1 VEHNPLAQPLPL
13 LAERTFGQVGFDADL
28 SAGHQL
34 VYRAAIGYTVQFVA
48 LGVGQY
54 ALEGQFDVQGI
65 FAFLLLA
72 VIAFDLDRDTGQRDV
87 FLFGVHLQGHGLA
100 GAEGGVEVVMGFWR
114 SAFAADIFGYIG
126 KQFVL
131 IDLDA
136 VTKTFGGN
144 GIDGNSHGKP
154 RRLQENHSI
163 KKDPEVIEHSCK
175 FAFHFL
181 ALMNPRPCCGVYA
194 VPTFRRSPVP
204 LFRYSVACLLVFA
217 CHVASARE
225 YAYSDAHLHYV
236 DFFQETAGMPK
247 LLKAMAD
254 NCIEHV
260 MISGIPV
267 AKKWHEDEPKRP
279 RYYAGDDA
287 DAYWYSATDVI
298 VAAAVNSLPPGQR
311 QYFHP
316 FLSGFN
322 PNDKNSA
329 AHIQRMLDLN
339 PGLWQGIGEVFTRHD
354 DLTALTSGDT
364 PRANNEAM
372 TRIYHLA
379 AENDLPVMLH
389 SNITSKREK
398 NPLYLAE
405 VEEPL
410 RNHPHTRFIWAHA
423 GTSAEI
429 HRHQTRLDFLLPT
442 LTRMLEAYPNLFV
455 DLSWSMLTPYLLDE
469 QGKPRGEWLKLVE
482 RFPERFMLGS
492 DVVGRFNKLGKEM
505 RGFDPF
511 LDALPEDVA
520 RKVARDNFLAIL
532 PRSL

>member
-1 VEHNPLAQPLPL
+1 MPWTRLTLAL
-13 LAERTFGQVGFDADL
+13 L
-28 SAGHQL
+28 
-34 VYRAAIGYTVQFVA
+34 
-48 LGVGQY
+48 
-54 ALEGQFDVQGI
+54 
-65 FAFLLLA
+65 
-72 VIAFDLDRDTGQRDV
+72 
-87 FLFGVHLQGHGLA
+87 
-100 GAEGGVEVVMGFWR
+100 
-114 SAFAADIFGYIG
+114 FAAG
-126 KQFVL
+126 
-131 IDLDA
+131 
-136 VTKTFGGN
+136 
-144 GIDGNSHGKP
+144 S
-154 RRLQENHSI
+154 
-163 KKDPEVIEHSCK
+163 
-175 FAFHFL
+175 L
-181 ALMNPRPCCGVYA
+181 AA
-194 VPTFRRSPVP
+194 Q
-204 LFRYSVACLLVFA
+204 
-217 CHVASARE
+217 ARD

-236 DFFQETAGMPK
+236 DFFQETAGMDK

-254 NCIEHV
+254 NRIDHV

-298 VAAAVNSLPPGQR
+298 VAAAVNKLTPGQR
-311 QYFHP
+311 QHFHP

-354 DLTALTSGDT
+354 DLTAITAGDT

-389 SNITSKREK
+389 SNITSKRER

-423 GTSAEI
+423 GTSKEI
-429 HRHQTRLDFLLPT
+429 HRHQVQMDFLLPT
-442 LTRMLEAYPNLFV
+442 LSRMLEAYPNLYI
-455 DLSWSMLTPYLLDE
+455 DLSWSVLTPYLLDDAG
-469 QGKPRGEWLKLVE
+469 QPRPEWVKLVE

-492 DVVGRFNKLGKEM
+492 DVVGRFNKLGKQM
-505 RGFDPF
+505 RSFDPF
-511 LDALPEDVA
+511 LDALSEGVA

-532 PRSL
+532 PESTRDGTAD

>member
-1 VEHNPLAQPLPL
+1 MLWTRVSFALMLA
-13 LAERTFGQVGFDADL
+13 A
-28 SAGHQL
+28 SS
-34 VYRAAIGYTVQFVA
+34 
-48 LGVGQY
+48 
-54 ALEGQFDVQGI
+54 
-65 FAFLLLA
+65 LA
-72 VIAFDLDRDTGQRDV
+72 VQARD
-87 FLFGVHLQGHGLA
+87 
-100 GAEGGVEVVMGFWR
+100 
-114 SAFAADIFGYIG
+114 
-126 KQFVL
+126 
-131 IDLDA
+131 
-136 VTKTFGGN
+136 
-144 GIDGNSHGKP
+144 
-154 RRLQENHSI
+154 
-163 KKDPEVIEHSCK
+163 
-175 FAFHFL
+175 
-181 ALMNPRPCCGVYA
+181 
-194 VPTFRRSPVP
+194 
-204 LFRYSVACLLVFA
+204 
-217 CHVASARE
+217 

-236 DFFQETAGMPK
+236 DFFQETAGMDK

-254 NCIEHV
+254 NRIEHV

-298 VAAAVNSLPPGQR
+298 VAAAVNKLAPEQR
-311 QYFHP
+311 QRFHP
-316 FLSGFN
+316 FLAGFN

-389 SNITSKREK
+389 SNITSKRER

-405 VEEPL
+405 VEQPL

-423 GTSAEI
+423 GTSKEI
-429 HRHQTRLDFLLPT
+429 HRHQVQMDFLLPT
-442 LTRMLEAYPNLFV
+442 LSRLLEAYPNLYI
-455 DLSWSMLTPYLLDE
+455 DLSWSVLTPYLLDDA
-469 QGKPRGEWLKLVE
+469 GKPRPEWVKLVE
-482 RFPERFMLGS
+482 RFPDRFMLGS

-520 RKVARDNFLAIL
+520 HKIARDNFLAIL
-532 PRSL
+532 PKSTRNEGAH

>member
-1 VEHNPLAQPLPL
+1 MPPIRLSLTWL
-13 LAERTFGQVGFDADL
+13 LALCGTDA
-28 SAGHQL
+28 
-34 VYRAAIGYTVQFVA
+34 Y
-48 LGVGQY
+48 
-54 ALEGQFDVQGI
+54 
-65 FAFLLLA
+65 
-72 VIAFDLDRDTGQRDV
+72 
-87 FLFGVHLQGHGLA
+87 
-100 GAEGGVEVVMGFWR
+100 
-114 SAFAADIFGYIG
+114 
-126 KQFVL
+126 
-131 IDLDA
+131 
-136 VTKTFGGN
+136 
-144 GIDGNSHGKP
+144 
-154 RRLQENHSI
+154 
-163 KKDPEVIEHSCK
+163 
-175 FAFHFL
+175 
-181 ALMNPRPCCGVYA
+181 
-194 VPTFRRSPVP
+194 
-204 LFRYSVACLLVFA
+204 
-217 CHVASARE
+217 ARE

-247 LLKAMAD
+247 LLTAMDD
-254 NCIEHV
+254 NAIDHV

-298 VAAAVNSLPPGQR
+298 VAAAVNKLTTEQR
-311 QYFHP
+311 QRFHP

-405 VEEPL
+405 IEEPL

-423 GTSAEI
+423 GSSAEI
-429 HRHQTRLDFLLPT
+429 HRHQAQLDFLLPT
-442 LTRMLEAYPNLFV
+442 LSRMLEAYPNLFV

-469 QGKPRGEWLKLVE
+469 QGKPRDEWLRLVE

-492 DVVGRFNKLGKEM
+492 DVVGRFNKLGQEM

-511 LDALPEDVA
+511 LDVLPEDVA

-532 PRSL
+532 PRAVVK